1 MCVCACLCVCV
12 CVCLCVCMVN
22 AVTDKT
28 CRAYGTGG
36 MSYFWF
42 VPDRVGQVL
51 PSVTKFVQSWRAPNE
66 ICKEFGAQVPR
77 QILSFNCKNELLN
90 AGSYYFFHRE
100 FRPSRSS
107 SYWGVICQS
116 KW

>member
-1 MCVCACLCVCV
+1 MCVFVCV
-12 CVCLCVCMVN
+12 SVCLCVCMVN

-42 VPDRVGQVL
+42 VPDKVGQVL
-51 PSVTKFVQSWRAPNE
+51 PSVTNLVKTRRAAND
-66 ICKEFGAQVPR
+66 ICKEFGGQVPR
-77 QILSFNCKNELLN
+77 HIPSYYCKNELLKG
-90 AGSYYFFHRE
+90 GSYFFNRD
-100 FRPSRSS
+100 FGPKSS
-107 SYWGVICQS
+107 SSDWDVICQS